1 MSKTTH
7 VVIEF
12 DRDYRVV
19 TDTEFM
25 DFPSNEDAD
34 KYARDKSWSGY
45 TYYAMTWERCFRR

>member
-34 KYARDKSWSGY
+34 KYARDKSWSGCSFH
-45 TYYAMTWERCFRR
+45 AMTWERYFRR